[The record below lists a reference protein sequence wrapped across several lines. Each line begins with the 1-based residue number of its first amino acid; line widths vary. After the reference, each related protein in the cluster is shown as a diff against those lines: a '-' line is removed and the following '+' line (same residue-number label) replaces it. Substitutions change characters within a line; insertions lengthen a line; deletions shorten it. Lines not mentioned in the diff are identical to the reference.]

1 MLWACLRFPGL
12 AFSAAFA
19 ATPEAGPSA
28 LLDNRARKR
37 VIAAVSPEA
46 ADAGVKRG
54 QSLAAARA
62 LCPSLAVRPRD
73 RAAEAR
79 LLAELAAW
87 CYQFSGHVSLIPP
100 NALLMEAGA
109 SLRLFDGWPVLAARL
124 KEGLAA
130 QGHAYTIAAAPFA
143 AAAWVFAATSDGMV
157 LPQPEGVVRMLGTLT
172 LAQSGLPSS
181 TVKALSSMGF
191 RRMDDVFRLPRP
203 ELTRRIGR
211 DGIEWLD
218 RLRGH
223 TSHVL
228 PAWQPPADFRQR
240 IEFDSEL
247 DGSQPLLF
255 PLRRLTRS
263 LANLLAAR
271 DGGVQRFVLTLEH
284 ARGQVTHVTVAMAAP
299 QRDAERLFELARTRL
314 ERTTLPAPAR
324 GMELH
329 AEQLPMFRPPVRDL
343 FEPVH
348 GDGLDWPTLDERLRA
363 RLGDAALRQIALIA
377 DHRPER
383 ASRYGTPTTL
393 VLPESRRRPL
403 WLLPR
408 PLIMRPDPVAVLA
421 GPERI
426 ESGWW
431 DGHDTRR
438 DYYIVRTAHG
448 QRAWAYLPSGTLD
461 GWMLHGW
468 FA

>member
-28 LLDNRARKR
+28 LLDHKARQR
-37 VIAAVSPEA
+37 LIAATNAEA
-46 ADAGVKRG
+46 SSLGVRRG

-62 LCPSLAVRPRD
+62 LCPALEVRPRD
-73 RAAEAR
+73 PDAEER
-79 LLAELAAW
+79 LLTDLAAW
-87 CYQFSGHVSLIPP
+87 CYQFSGHVSLVPP
-100 NALLMEAGA
+100 NAILMEVGA

-124 KEGLAA
+124 REGLDE
-130 QGHAYTIAAAPFA
+130 QGHAHTLAATPFA
-143 AAAWVFAATSDGMV
+143 AASWVFAANADGMV
-157 LPQPEGVVRMLGTLT
+157 LPDAQGVRRMLGALP
-172 LAQSGLPSS
+172 LNQSGLPGA
-181 TVKALSSMGF
+181 TVTSLQAMGF
-191 RRMDDVFRLPRP
+191 RRLGEVLRLPRP

-211 DGIEWLD
+211 EGVNWLD
-218 RLRGH
+218 RVQGH
-223 TSHVL
+223 ASDVL
-228 PAWQPPADFRQR
+228 PAWQPPASFRQR
-240 IEFDSEL
+240 IEFDGEL

-255 PLRRLTRS
+255 PLRRLTRA

-271 DGGVQRFVLTLEH
+271 DGGVQRFTLTLEH
-284 ARGQVTHVTVAMAAP
+284 ARGEATRVAVAMAAP

-314 ERTTLPAPAR
+314 ERASLPAPAR
-324 GMELH
+324 AIELDA
-329 AEQLPMFRPPVRDL
+329 AELPVFRPPVRDL
-343 FEPVH
+343 FEPVR

-363 RLGDAALRQIALIA
+363 RLGDAALRQIALVA
-377 DHRPER
+377 DHRPEY
-383 ASRYGTPTTL
+383 ASRYGKPGDTVSP
-393 VLPESRRRPL
+393 PPRRRPL

-408 PLIMRPDPVAVLA
+408 PQPMRPAPAAVLA

-431 DGHDTRR
+431 DGDDTRR
-438 DYYIVRTAHG
+438 DYYIVRTAQG
-448 QRAWAYLPSGTLD
+448 QQAWAYLPPGTLD

>member
-28 LLDNRARKR
+28 LLDNRARQR
-37 VIAAVSPEA
+37 LIAAANTEA
-46 ADAGVKRG
+46 TTFGVRRG

-62 LCPSLAVRPRD
+62 LCPSLEVRPRD
-73 RAAEAR
+73 RDAEAR

-87 CYQFSGHVSLIPP
+87 CYQFSGHVSLVPP
-100 NALLMEAGA
+100 GAILMELGA
-109 SLRLFDGWPVLAARL
+109 SLRLFDGWPVLAERL
-124 KEGLAA
+124 RQGLSE
-130 QGHAYTIAAAPFA
+130 QGHAHTMAATPFPA
-143 AAAWVFAATSDGMV
+143 ASWVFAAHADGMV
-157 LPQPEGVVRMLGTLT
+157 LPEREGVIRMLGALS
-172 LAQSGLPSS
+172 LSQAGLPAA
-181 TVKALSSMGF
+181 TVKSLQAMGF
-191 RRMDDVFRLPRP
+191 RRLDEVFRLPRP

-211 DGIEWLD
+211 DGVNWLD
-218 RLRGH
+218 RIRGQANH
-223 TSHVL
+223 PL
-228 PAWQPPADFRQR
+228 PAWQPPANFQQK

-255 PLRRLTRS
+255 PLRRLTRA

-271 DGGVQRFVLTLEH
+271 DGGVQRFTLTLEH
-284 ARGQVTHVTVAMAAP
+284 ARGATTRVVVAMAAP

-314 ERTTLPAPAR
+314 ERTVLPAPAR
-324 GMELH
+324 AIELD
-329 AEQLPMFRPPVRDL
+329 AEELPVFRPPVRDL
-343 FEPVH
+343 FEPIR

-363 RLGDAALRQIALIA
+363 RLGDAALRQIALVA

-383 ASRYGTPTTL
+383 AMRYGTPDST
-393 VLPESRRRPL
+393 VSLPRRRRPL

-408 PLIMRPDPVAVLA
+408 PLPMRPEPTAVLA

-431 DGHDTRR
+431 DGEDTRR
-438 DYYIVRTAHG
+438 DYYIVRTVNG
-448 QRAWAYLPSGTLD
+448 QQAWAYLPPGTLD

>member
-19 ATPEAGPSA
+19 VAPEAGPSA
-28 LLDNRARKR
+28 LLDDRGRQR
-37 VIAAVSPEA
+37 LIAMANHEA
-46 ADAGVKRG
+46 ASFGVRRG
-54 QSLAAARA
+54 QSLAAART
-62 LCPSLAVRPRD
+62 LCPALEVRARD
-73 RAAEAR
+73 RDAETR
-79 LLAELAAW
+79 VLAELAAW
-87 CYQFSGHVSLIPP
+87 CYQFSGHVSLVPP
-100 NALLMEAGA
+100 GAILMEVGA
-109 SLRLFDGWPVLAARL
+109 SLRLFDGWPVLAQRL
-124 KEGLAA
+124 REGLSE
-130 QGHAYTIAAAPFA
+130 QGHAHTMAATPFA
-143 AAAWVFAATSDGMV
+143 AASWVFAASADGMV
-157 LPQPEGVVRMLGTLT
+157 LPEREGVIRMLGALP
-172 LAQSGLPSS
+172 LAQGGLPAS
-181 TVKALSSMGF
+181 TVKSLQAMGF

-211 DGIEWLD
+211 DGVNWLD
-218 RLRGH
+218 RIRGQ
-223 TSHVL
+223 SADAL
-228 PAWQPPADFRQR
+228 PAWQPPPNFQQR

-255 PLRRLTRS
+255 PLRRLTRA
-263 LANLLAAR
+263 LANMLAAR
-271 DGGVQRFVLTLEH
+271 DGGVQRFTLTLEH
-284 ARGQVTHVTVAMAAP
+284 ARGATTRVVVAMAAP

-324 GMELH
+324 AIDLDAEEL
-329 AEQLPMFRPPVRDL
+329 PVFRPPVRDL
-343 FEPVH
+343 FEPIR

-363 RLGDAALRQIALIA
+363 RLGDAALRQVALVA

-383 ASRYGTPTTL
+383 AMRYGPPGP
-393 VLPESRRRPL
+393 VVALPRRRRPL

-408 PLIMRPDPVAVLA
+408 PMPMRPEPAAVLA

-431 DGHDTRR
+431 DGEDARR
-438 DYYIVRTAHG
+438 DYYIVRTTEG
-448 QRAWAYLPSGTLD
+448 QQAWAYLPPGTLD

>member
-28 LLDNRARKR
+28 LLDHRARQR
-37 VIAAVSPEA
+37 LIAAANAEA
-46 ADAGVKRG
+46 SAFGVRRG

-62 LCPSLAVRPRD
+62 LCPSLEVRPRD
-73 RAAEAR
+73 PDAEGR

-87 CYQFSGHVSLIPP
+87 CYQFSGHVSLVPP
-100 NALLMEAGA
+100 HAILMEVGA
-109 SLRLFDGWPVLAARL
+109 SLRLFDGWPVLAERL
-124 KEGLAA
+124 RSGLSA
-130 QGHAYTIAAAPFA
+130 QGHAHTLAATPFA
-143 AAAWVFAATSDGMV
+143 AASWVFAAHADGMV
-157 LPQPEGVVRMLGTLT
+157 LPEREGVRRMLGALP
-172 LAQSGLPSS
+172 LDQSGLPVA
-181 TVKALSSMGF
+181 TVTSLHAMGF
-191 RRMDDVFRLPRP
+191 RRLEEVFRLPRP

-211 DGIEWLD
+211 EGVNWLD
-218 RLRGH
+218 RIRGEAADA
-223 TSHVL
+223 L
-228 PAWQPPADFRQR
+228 PAWQPPAHFRQK
-240 IEFDSEL
+240 IEFDGEL

-255 PLRRLTRS
+255 PLRRLTRT

-271 DGGVQRFVLTLEH
+271 DGGVQRFTLTLDH
-284 ARGQVTHVTVAMAAP
+284 ARGESTRVVVAMAAP

-324 GMELH
+324 AIELD
-329 AEQLPMFRPPVRDL
+329 AEELPVFRPPLRDL
-343 FEPVH
+343 FEPIH

-363 RLGDAALRQIALIA
+363 RLGNAALRQIALVA

-383 ASRYGTPTTL
+383 ASRYGTPGAT
-393 VLPESRRRPL
+393 VSLPRRRRPL

-408 PLIMRPDPVAVLA
+408 PIPMRPDPAALLA

-431 DGHDTRR
+431 DGNDARR
-438 DYYIVRTAHG
+438 DYYIVRTVHG
-448 QRAWAYLPSGTLD
+448 QQAWAYLPPGTLD

>member
-19 ATPEAGPSA
+19 ASPEAGPSA
-28 LLDNRARKR
+28 LLDTQARQR
-37 VIAAVSPEA
+37 LIAAANEEA
-46 ADAGVKRG
+46 TGFGVRRG

-62 LCPSLAVRPRD
+62 LCPALEARFRD
-73 RAAEAR
+73 HDAETR

-87 CYQFSGHVSLIPP
+87 CYQFSGHVSLAPP
-100 NALLMEAGA
+100 GAILMEVGA
-109 SLRLFDGWPVLAARL
+109 SLRLFDGWPVLAERL
-124 KEGLAA
+124 RGGLAE
-130 QGHAYTIAAAPFA
+130 QGHAHTMAATPFA
-143 AAAWVFAATSDGMV
+143 AASWVFAAHADGMV
-157 LPQPEGVVRMLGTLT
+157 LPEREGVVRMLGALS
-172 LAQSGLPSS
+172 LVQAGLPAT
-181 TVKALSSMGF
+181 TVKSLQAMGF
-191 RRMDDVFRLPRP
+191 RRLDEVFRLPRP

-211 DGIEWLD
+211 EGVNWLD
-218 RLRGH
+218 RIRGQ
-223 TSHVL
+223 SAEPL
-228 PAWQPPADFRQR
+228 PAWQPPASFQQK

-271 DGGVQRFVLTLEH
+271 DGGVQRFTLTLEH
-284 ARGQVTHVTVAMAAP
+284 ARGETTRVIVAMAAP

-314 ERTTLPAPAR
+314 ERTQLPAPAR
-324 GMELH
+324 AIELD
-329 AEQLPMFRPPVRDL
+329 AEELPVFRPPVRDL
-343 FEPVH
+343 FEPVR

-363 RLGDAALRQIALIA
+363 RLGDAALRQIALVA

-383 ASRYGTPTTL
+383 AMRYGTPGAT
-393 VLPESRRRPL
+393 VSPPRRRRPL

-408 PLIMRPDPVAVLA
+408 PLPMRPDPVAVLA

-431 DGHDTRR
+431 DGDDTRR
-438 DYYIVRTAHG
+438 DYYIVRTANG
-448 QRAWAYLPSGTLD
+448 QQAWAYLPPGTLD

>member
-28 LLDNRARKR
+28 LLDNQARQR
-37 VIAAVSPEA
+37 LIAAANAEA
-46 ADAGVKRG
+46 TAFGVRRG

-62 LCPSLAVRPRD
+62 LCPALEVRSRD
-73 RAAEAR
+73 PEAEGR

-100 NALLMEAGA
+100 QAILMEVGA
-109 SLRLFDGWPVLAARL
+109 SLRLFDGWPVLAERL
-124 KEGLAA
+124 RNGLAE
-130 QGHAYTIAAAPFA
+130 QGHAYTMAATPFA
-143 AAAWVFAATSDGMV
+143 AASWVFAASADGMV
-157 LPQPEGVVRMLGTLT
+157 LPEREGVRRMLGALPLT
-172 LAQSGLPSS
+172 QSGLPGP
-181 TVKALSSMGF
+181 TVTSLHAMGF
-191 RRMDDVFRLPRP
+191 RRLDEIFRLPRP

-211 DGIEWLD
+211 DGVNWLD
-218 RLRGH
+218 RIRGQAADA
-223 TSHVL
+223 L
-228 PAWQPPADFRQR
+228 PAWQPPANFQQK
-240 IEFDSEL
+240 IEFDGEL

-255 PLRRLTRS
+255 PLRRLTRA

-271 DGGVQRFVLTLEH
+271 DGGVQRFTLTLEH
-284 ARGQVTHVTVAMAAP
+284 ARGESTRVVVAMAAP

-324 GMELH
+324 AIELD
-329 AEQLPMFRPPVRDL
+329 AEELPVFRPPLRDL
-343 FEPVH
+343 FEPIR

-363 RLGDAALRQIALIA
+363 RLGDAALRQIALVA

-383 ASRYGTPTTL
+383 ASRYGTPDT
-393 VLPESRRRPL
+393 VVALPRRRRPL

-408 PLIMRPDPVAVLA
+408 PMPMRPEPAAVLA

-431 DGHDTRR
+431 DGGDARR
-438 DYYIVRTAHG
+438 DYYIVRTVHG
-448 QRAWAYLPSGTLD
+448 QQAWAYLPPGTLD

>member
-28 LLDNRARKR
+28 LLDHQARQR
-37 VIAAVSPEA
+37 LIASANAEA
-46 ADAGVKRG
+46 ATFGVRRG
-54 QSLAAARA
+54 QTLAAARA
-62 LCPSLAVRPRD
+62 LCPALDVRPRD
-73 RAAEAR
+73 PDAEGR

-87 CYQFSGHVSLIPP
+87 CYQFSGHVSLVPP
-100 NALLMEAGA
+100 QAILMEVGA
-109 SLRLFDGWPVLAARL
+109 SLRLFDGWPVLAERL
-124 KEGLAA
+124 RSGLAE
-130 QGHAYTIAAAPFA
+130 QGHPHTLAATPFA
-143 AAAWVFAATSDGMV
+143 AASWVFAASADGMV
-157 LPQPEGVVRMLGTLT
+157 LPGHEGVRRMLGALPLT
-172 LAQSGLPSS
+172 QSGLPGA
-181 TVKALSSMGF
+181 TVTSLHAMGF
-191 RRMDDVFRLPRP
+191 HRLDEIFRLPRP

-211 DGIEWLD
+211 DGVNWLD
-218 RLRGH
+218 RIRGQ
-223 TSHVL
+223 SADAL
-228 PAWQPPADFRQR
+228 PAWQPPASFQQK
-240 IEFDSEL
+240 IEFDGEL

-255 PLRRLTRS
+255 PLRRLTRA

-271 DGGVQRFVLTLEH
+271 DGGVQRFTLILEH
-284 ARGQVTHVTVAMAAP
+284 ARGESTRIVVAMAAP

-314 ERTTLPAPAR
+314 ERATLPAPAR
-324 GMELH
+324 AIGLDAEEL
-329 AEQLPMFRPPVRDL
+329 PVFRPPLRDL
-343 FEPVH
+343 FEPIR

-363 RLGDAALRQIALIA
+363 RLGDAALRQIAWVA

-383 ASRYGTPTTL
+383 ASRYGTPAA
-393 VLPESRRRPL
+393 VVSLPRRRRPL

-408 PLIMRPDPVAVLA
+408 PMPMRPEPAAVLA

-431 DGHDTRR
+431 DGADARR
-438 DYYIVRTAHG
+438 DYYIVRTVHG
-448 QRAWAYLPSGTLD
+448 QQAWAYLPPGALD

>member
-19 ATPEAGPSA
+19 ATSEAGPSA
-28 LLDNRARKR
+28 LLDTRSRQR
-37 VIAAVSPEA
+37 LIAAANAEA
-46 ADAGVKRG
+46 ATAGVRRG

-62 LCPSLAVRPRD
+62 LCPALDVRPRD
-73 RAAEAR
+73 RAAESR

-87 CYQFSGHVSLIPP
+87 CYQFSGHVSLVPP
-100 NALLMEAGA
+100 AAILLELGA
-109 SLRLFDGWPVLAARL
+109 SLRLFDGWPLIAERL
-124 KEGLAA
+124 RHGLGE
-130 QGHAYTIAAAPFA
+130 QGHVHTMAATPFPA
-143 AAAWVFAATSDGMV
+143 ASWVFAAHADGMV
-157 LPQPEGVVRMLGTLT
+157 LPEPQGVVRMLGALS
-172 LAQSGLPSS
+172 LGQAGLPAS
-181 TVKALSSMGF
+181 TVKSLQAMGF
-191 RRMDDVFRLPRP
+191 RRLDEIFRLPRP

-211 DGIEWLD
+211 DGVNWLD
-218 RLRGH
+218 RLRGQAAAP
-223 TSHVL
+223 L
-228 PAWQPPADFRQR
+228 PAWQPPANFRQK

-263 LANLLAAR
+263 LANLLVAR
-271 DGGVQRFVLTLEH
+271 DGGVQRFTLTLEH
-284 ARGQVTHVTVAMAAP
+284 AHGATTRVLVAMAAP
-299 QRDAERLFELARTRL
+299 QREAERLFELARTRL
-314 ERTTLPAPAR
+314 ERTVLPAPAR
-324 GMELH
+324 AIELD
-329 AEQLPMFRPPVRDL
+329 AEELPVFRPPVRDL
-343 FEPVH
+343 FEPIH

-363 RLGDAALRQIALIA
+363 RLGDAALRQIAMVA

-383 ASRYGTPTTL
+383 AMRYGPPDTT
-393 VLPESRRRPL
+393 VALPRRRRPL

-408 PLIMRPDPVAVLA
+408 PLPMRPEPAAVLA

-431 DGHDTRR
+431 DGDDTRR
-438 DYYIVRTAHG
+438 DYYIVRTPSG
-448 QRAWAYLPSGTLD
+448 QQAWAYLPPGTLD